1 MDEKYNLNFDSLKM
15 EILNSI
21 SKQVGEGAKVHA
33 ENIEDEKFRDE
44 IKNVAGK
51 WGESVYDAAQV
62 AVLVPTG
69 LFAFDQFFSL
79 PDMDISMLGIGSHR
93 YFLFHSAALIT
104 TRMCPARSPNSG
116 GAMK

>member
-44 IKNVAGK
+44 IKNIAGK

-69 LFAFDQFFSL
+69 LFAFDQFLVCRHGHFNVGHWKPQILFVSWQ
-79 PDMDISMLGIGSHR
+79 PHMDAKRL
-93 YFLFHSAALIT
+93 
-104 TRMCPARSPNSG
+104 
-116 GAMK
+116 

>member
-1 MDEKYNLNFDSLKM
+1 MILSKM
-15 EILNSI
+15 EIMNSI

-69 LFAFDQFFSL
+69 LFAL
-79 PDMDISMLGIGSHR
+79 IN
-93 YFLFHSAALIT
+93 FLVCPTWTFQCWALEATDTFCFIQQQAHGCLK
-104 TRMCPARSPNSG
+104 RF
-116 GAMK
+116 MKQD